1 MAITA
6 YAGFSASPSTS
17 ANRNSTVAYSS
28 LPLNGLQLFGEAVD
42 SSNPSAS
49 FSWSWS
55 VLNNRTG
62 QTATIGTVNTQNT
75 TLDNISAQWGDV
87 RVFLVAT
94 NTATGETS
102 ENNPLLAPDTS
113 QCFLHVQS
121 INKQLTRPA
130 LGSRNWYVSL
140 DNALQAL
147 EDITEPQGGIQS
159 ATVNGAGDLI
169 LTLQDNSTINAGG
182 VVGANGTNGT
192 NGISVSSASINASNE
207 LILTMSD
214 SSTINAGTLPANTAQ
229 KHTFSGTVHSLN
241 TNAGSTATGLHPV
254 KEEVVWGG
262 FVGSQAYDCLT
273 LAITA
278 KDAGSATNSAD
289 FYLFSMST
297 TDWNNGSSPSSFHL
311 GSALTITQGAVDN
324 LPKTQIANLS
334 AHSIASGQ
342 VFGVSM
348 TASTNSAMHHLS
360 FSLILQ
366 DQ

>member
-1 MAITA
+1 MTITA

-42 SSNPSAS
+42 SNDPSAS

-62 QTATIGTVNTQNT
+62 QTATIGSATTQNT
-75 TLDNISAQWGDV
+75 TLDNVAAQWGDV
-87 RVFLVAT
+87 RIFLVAT
-94 NTATGETS
+94 NTGTGETS

-113 QCFLHVQS
+113 QCFLHVES
-121 INKQLTRPA
+121 TNKQLTRPA

-169 LTLQDNSTINAGG
+169 LTLQDNSTINAGN
-182 VVGANGTNGT
+182 VEGTDGT
-192 NGISVSSASINASNE
+192 DGISVSSASINASNE

-214 SSTINAGTLPANTAQ
+214 SSTINAGTLPTNTTQ

-241 TNAGSTATGLHPV
+241 TNAGSTTTGLQPT
-254 KEEVVWGG
+254 KEEVIWGG
-262 FVGSQAYDCLT
+262 FVASQAYDCLT
-273 LAITA
+273 LAITV
-278 KDAGSATNSAD
+278 KDAGSATNTAD

-297 TDWNNGSSPSSFHL
+297 TDWNNASSPSSFHV
-311 GSALTITQGAVDN
+311 GSALTITQGAIN
-324 LPKTQIANLS
+324 NQPKTQTANLS
-334 AHSIASGQ
+334 AHSISSGQ

-348 TASTNSAMHHLS
+348 TAPSNSAMHHVS
-360 FSLILQ
+360 FSLILE